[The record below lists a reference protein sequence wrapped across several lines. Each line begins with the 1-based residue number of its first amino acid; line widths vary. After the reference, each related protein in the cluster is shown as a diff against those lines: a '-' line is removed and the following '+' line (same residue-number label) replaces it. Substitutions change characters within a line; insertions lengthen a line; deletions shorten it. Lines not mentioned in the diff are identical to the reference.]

1 MRTLT
6 APHSKKTSDNE
17 LPYPY
22 LRALLKFDTRE
33 TLNVM
38 SLAFMEKEFSSE
50 LGMSQRQ
57 RIINILLEII
67 DGDQGVSCNTTK
79 MTILVIESMF
89 LAIATVWSSLQFH
102 VSANHHAW
110 SSRLICVSNENHQL
124 HHIRLRLCNRFSST
138 H

>member
-6 APHSKKTSDNE
+6 APHSISAPDNE

-22 LRALLKFDTRE
+22 LRDLLKFDTRE
-33 TLNVM
+33 TFNVL

-67 DGDQGVSCNTTK
+67 DGNREENEVS
-79 MTILVIESMF
+79 S
-89 LAIATVWSSLQFH
+89 
-102 VSANHHAW
+102 
-110 SSRLICVSNENHQL
+110 
-124 HHIRLRLCNRFSST
+124 
-138 H
+138 